1 MFLSRV
7 AWILALAIV
16 FVLGLAAASG
26 AYRSDVAPP
35 LIGANYSHYR
45 NESCSLDDTGL
56 IAAYDES
63 GVRRRVRAQLAAMG
77 SAGIETLRLILW
89 HMTQVG
95 THRWGVV
102 ASSGGRLSEPERSNL
117 IRYLRDVRTA
127 GFKQLT
133 ISFGPMWTN
142 SPYGQP
148 QYVYE
153 PAKLEENWSFIR
165 DVRALL
171 KGHGPASIRVDLI
184 NEGAPSDYTPPEQ
197 QPGIRQYIAELY
209 RRYVK
214 AYGNEDVLVSA
225 IAQGDASRLRQ
236 LVEILLGT
244 GEQLPRSFAV
254 HPSYSGAEALRD
266 LRAADATLDSRGLAQ
281 PLVIGEEAYDDG
293 PVAQAI
299 AEFMRTSER
308 PVSEVIEWPLTA
320 DRPCDNISVSAP
332 YRADAYITALT
343 GGAAPPATRNPLP
356 LEPIPTLLG
365 TVGPR
370 STIALR
376 TKDGKRVK
384 SLDAG
389 RYRIIVE
396 DRSRNESFHLTGPGV
411 DEHTS
416 LRFHGRKTWTLD
428 LGLDAPYASRFTFR
442 SDRTASLRGTFIVR

>member
-1 MFLSRV
+1 MFLSSV
-7 AWILALAIV
+7 ARILALAIV
-16 FVLGLAAASG
+16 VLVLAGASS

-45 NESCSLDDTGL
+45 NESCSLDDTGV
-56 IAAYDES
+56 IRAYDEP
-63 GVRRRVRAQLAAMG
+63 GVRRQVRAQLAAMR

-89 HMTQVG
+89 HMTLVG
-95 THRWGVV
+95 SHRWGVV
-102 ASSGGRLSEPERSNL
+102 SSAGGRLSEPERSNL

-127 GFKQLT
+127 GFEQLT
-133 ISFGPMWTN
+133 VSFAPMWTN

-165 DVRALL
+165 DVRALA
-171 KGHGPASIRVDLI
+171 KVHGPSSMRVDLI
-184 NEGAPSDYTPPEQ
+184 NEGAPSDFTPPEQ
-197 QPGIRQYIAELY
+197 QPGIRQYISELY
-209 RRYVK
+209 RRYVR
-214 AYGNEDVLVSA
+214 AYGNEDILVSA
-225 IAQGDASRLRQ
+225 IAQGDPSRLRQ

-244 GEQLPRSFAV
+244 GEQLPRWFEI
-254 HPSYSGAEALRD
+254 HPSYSAAEALRD
-266 LRAADATLDSRGLAQ
+266 LRVADAALTSRGLSQ
-281 PLVIGEEAYDDG
+281 PFVIGEEAYDDG

-299 AEFMRTSER
+299 AEFMRTSAR

-320 DRPCDNISVSAP
+320 DRRCDNISVSAP

-343 GGAAPPATRNPLP
+343 GRAAPPPTPKPLP
-356 LEPIPTLLG
+356 LEPIPTLVG

-376 TKDGKRVK
+376 TKDGKQVT

-396 DRSRNESFHLTGPGV
+396 DRSRTENFHVTGPGI
-411 DEHTS
+411 DEQTG
-416 LRFHGRKTWTLD
+416 LRFRGRKTWTLD
-428 LGLDAPYASRFTFR
+428 LGLAAPYASRFSVR
-442 SDRTASLRGTFIVR
+442 SDRTRSLRATFVAL